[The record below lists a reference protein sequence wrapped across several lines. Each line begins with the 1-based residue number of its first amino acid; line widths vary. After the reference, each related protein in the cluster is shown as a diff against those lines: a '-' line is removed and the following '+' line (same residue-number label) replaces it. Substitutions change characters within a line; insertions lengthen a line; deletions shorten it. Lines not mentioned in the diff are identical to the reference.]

1 MTSKARHKRAMVAHG
16 NRPYP
21 RPWAHILGQRHNA
34 AVEAIISIHDDNVAE
49 KVVEA
54 EAAAASKLKKHQRQS
69 AKALKHWKSQCEDG
83 IRSSSSEDE
92 SSSTGSDASDEKQ
105 LTARKQWSQHCD
117 AML

>member
-1 MTSKARHKRAMVAHG
+1 MVAHG

-54 EAAAASKLKKHQRQS
+54 EAAAASQPEEAPA
-69 AKALKHWKSQCEDG
+69 AKCEGPQALEV
-83 IRSSSSEDE
+83 
-92 SSSTGSDASDEKQ
+92 
-105 LTARKQWSQHCD
+105 
-117 AML
+117 AM